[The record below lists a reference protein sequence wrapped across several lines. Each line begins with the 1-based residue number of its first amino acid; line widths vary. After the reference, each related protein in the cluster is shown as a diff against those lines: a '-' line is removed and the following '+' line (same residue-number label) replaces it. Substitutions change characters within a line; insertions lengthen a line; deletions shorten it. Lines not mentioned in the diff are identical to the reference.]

1 MHTKKIV
8 SVLKPHLNHR
18 AITCDVFLVMGCN
31 ALLNSAIQSLRG
43 VKEADW
49 AFGRLQMTQSIF
61 QCSQPINQS
70 IELNTAYGST
80 NQNIFLVKL
89 ETWVR
94 EMRLDFTDKLD
105 WCVPMQ
111 NTYWSSKSQGHFK
124 PLGHNRIFRMSLLVN
139 IYFYCSVKT
148 ELLLYNIRV
157 HFISSITIFNHG
169 DEKISRLFDK

>member
-1 MHTKKIV
+1 MHTKEIV

-18 AITCDVFLVMGCN
+18 VITCDVFLVMGCN
-31 ALLNSAIQSLRG
+31 AFLNSAIPSLRG
-43 VKEADW
+43 VKEADG
-49 AFGRLQMTQSIF
+49 AFGRLQMTQSIL
-61 QCSQPINQS
+61 QCTQPINQS

-80 NQNIFLVKL
+80 NQNIFLAKL

-111 NTYWSSKSQGHFK
+111 NTYWSSKSQSHFK
-124 PLGHNRIFRMSLLVN
+124 PSGHNRIFRMSLLVN

-148 ELLLYNIRV
+148 ELLQYNIGI

-169 DEKISRLFDK
+169 DEKISR